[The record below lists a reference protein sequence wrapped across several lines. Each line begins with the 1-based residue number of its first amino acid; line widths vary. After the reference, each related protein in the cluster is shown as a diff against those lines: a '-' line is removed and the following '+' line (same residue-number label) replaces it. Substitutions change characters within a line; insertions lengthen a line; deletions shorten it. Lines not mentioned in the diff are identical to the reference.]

1 MGCTNNAANQGV
13 CVLHSYESGPESDPA
28 EDELLAGVGGQ
39 FVNGLVRSLGEH
51 RQVREVDSFG
61 AVRADKV
68 PFAPPNHADGTRT
81 RSPHRRSA
89 RKSPKGR
96 PRRCPPETIRRRMRL
111 SWNEIR
117 VRTASFARKW
127 ADAGYEKGD
136 TLVGPREFVVEI
148 TWKAINF
155 MLPDESKLRFP
166 KSLSG
171 FLTDKGSDSLPP
183 PHAANCRLTPDR
195 RRALREIVRR
205 HGLRPRRVGV
215 VRRLLRRLTGVAF
228 VIQLLPS
235 VGGAQD
241 ALTAEERD
249 VITLVARAAHLAS
262 REHET
267 TSTSLT
273 LNVAAIRVAEEA
285 AIATGASAAE
295 SAVRAT
301 RAQEAA
307 RTGLERAAETRESFA
322 SVSVKARR
330 EIEMTMDERGR
341 PAAWCPAWQLLGKLS
356 SYLDAL
362 VEATDD
368 QMKSWGDLLT
378 AQDAIRGEL
387 MAGRI
392 SVEAGLAQRG
402 EYQIAAVEASAA
414 VILLLQGR
422 ADTWDAMLVAVVGAL
437 VPDPDRR
444 DQTLAQARATARGPI
459 R

>member
-1 MGCTNNAANQGV
+1 MVPIGFVDDHGWDCTNNAANKGV

-117 VRTASFARKW
+117 VRTVSFARKW

-171 FLTDKGSDSLPP
+171 FLTDKGVRFAPP
-183 PHAANCRLTPDR
+183 S
-195 RRALREIVRR
+195 
-205 HGLRPRRVGV
+205 PRRE
-215 VRRLLRRLTGVAF
+215 LPTHTGSATR
-228 VIQLLPS
+228 S
-235 VGGAQD
+235 TGN
-241 ALTAEERD
+241 
-249 VITLVARAAHLAS
+249 RAAS
-262 REHET
+262 RP
-267 TSTSLT
+267 ST
-273 LNVAAIRVAEEA
+273 AA
-285 AIATGASAAE
+285 GSA
-295 SAVRAT
+295 
-301 RAQEAA
+301 
-307 RTGLERAAETRESFA
+307 
-322 SVSVKARR
+322 
-330 EIEMTMDERGR
+330 
-341 PAAWCPAWQLLGKLS
+341 W
-356 SYLDAL
+356 
-362 VEATDD
+362 
-368 QMKSWGDLLT
+368 
-378 AQDAIRGEL
+378 
-387 MAGRI
+387 
-392 SVEAGLAQRG
+392 
-402 EYQIAAVEASAA
+402 
-414 VILLLQGR
+414 
-422 ADTWDAMLVAVVGAL
+422 
-437 VPDPDRR
+437 
-444 DQTLAQARATARGPI
+444 
-459 R
+459 